1 MCATPDRPIS
11 RRGLL
16 HTGGLATAAIAASS
30 ALPPTRA
37 EAATVRRSTRATRD
51 YRTKVVL
58 LGTSGG
64 PIWWRGSTRRGTSSA
79 VVVGD
84 AQYIVDLGAGA
95 LGSLRDA
102 GLLGSADGKNDL
114 HALRGVFLTHLHS
127 DHVSDYPTLVIEGWI
142 GGGLGDTERALQV
155 YGPGR
160 RDALPHTFPAGRP
173 EPSPVIPDNPGPGT
187 VEMTESLFAAFA
199 TDINDR
205 VFDSASPDI
214 RSRIQPHDIAL
225 PADVAAPQS
234 GAIPR
239 ISPFPVYEDD
249 RVRVTATLVDHG
261 QMLPSFGYRFD
272 TEDGSVVI
280 SGDTTV
286 SENLVELAAD
296 CDVLVHEVI
305 DQAWVE
311 ESISALPAPDEVK
324 AAYKNHMLG
333 AHTTIPQVARV
344 ATEAGAR
351 TLVLHHFVPGHLPER
366 RWRRASRNFAGELVV
381 GQDLQRIGVG
391 RRRRG

>member
-1 MCATPDRPIS
+1 MS

-16 HTGGLATAAIAASS
+16 RSGGVVAATMGVVAATGT
-30 ALPPTRA
+30 TRA
-37 EAATVRRSTRATRD
+37 EAATVRRSTRATRG

-64 PIWWRGSTRRGTSSA
+64 PIWWRGSTRRGTSS
-79 VVVGD
+79 VVAVGD

-95 LGSLRDA
+95 LGSMRDA
-102 GLLGSADGKNDL
+102 KLLGPADGKNDL
-114 HALRGVFLTHLHS
+114 ARLRAVFLTHLHS
-127 DHVSDYPTLVIEGWI
+127 DHISDYPTLLLEGWI
-142 GGGLGDTERALQV
+142 GGGLGAPDRALHV
-155 YGPGR
+155 HGPGR
-160 RDALPHTFPAGRP
+160 RAALPDTFPAGRP
-173 EPSPVIPDNPGPGT
+173 TPSPVIPDNPGPGT

-214 RSRIQPHDIAL
+214 RSRIQPHDVAL
-225 PADVAAPQS
+225 PDGIGPLAPE
-234 GAIPR
+234 AIPR

-249 RVRVTATLVDHG
+249 RVKVTATLVDHG

-272 TEDGSVVI
+272 TDDGSVVF

-286 SENLVELAAD
+286 SANLVELAQD

-305 DQAWVE
+305 DKAWVI
-311 ESISALPAPDEVK
+311 ESISALPVPDEVK
-324 AAYKNHMLG
+324 TAYQNHMLG
-333 AHTTIPQVARV
+333 AHTTIPQVAQV
-344 ATEAGAR
+344 ATDAGAR

-366 RWRRASRNFAGELVV
+366 RWERASRGFAGELVV
-381 GQDLQRIGVG
+381 GRDLQRIGVG
-391 RRRRG
+391 RPNRR